1 MAEITNTNF
10 FLTFSEPKDFTIKI
24 YEIHDFLQIE
34 REGNGYSIW
43 K

>member
-10 FLTFSEPKDFTIKI
+10 FLTFFEPKDFTIKI